1 MDWLQST
8 MKKLSGM
15 LEIFYSDGIYTK
27 DVCFPKL
34 IKLYLSGSSLL
45 YADFI
50 FFKVDFKE

>member
-1 MDWLQST
+1 